1 MNNTIFKASPLVIIT
16 VVSLIIFS
24 LVGTASITG
33 QMTAVN
39 SGASGPAARSEKT
52 GIEPNITPI
61 IGVKSASA
69 QNVEQAKPC
78 DNCAVVDSIIVNEV
92 KVESGGMGK
101 VSGSAANGKTA
112 TMSASYLVKIRM
124 YDGTYRVVSQQGQPV
139 FHVGEKV
146 KIVNEKIVHL
156 ENTAI
161 TDNNRIFALML
172 AALTGRVF

>member
-39 SGASGPAARSEKT
+39 SGTSGPAARSEKT

-69 QNVEQAKPC
+69 QNVEQAKLC

-92 KVESGGMGK
+92 KVESGGVGT
-101 VSGSAANGKTA
+101 VPGSVANGQPA
-112 TMSASYLVKIRM
+112 TMSAYLVKIRM
-124 YDGTYRVVSQQGQPV
+124 YDGTYRVVSQQDQPV

-146 KIVNEKIVHL
+146 KIVNGKIVNL
-156 ENTAI
+156 ENAAKM
-161 TDNNRIFALML
+161 DNNHIIALML

>member
-1 MNNTIFKASPLVIIT
+1 MNNTIFKVNPLVIIA

-39 SGASGPAARSEKT
+39 SETSGLAARPEKT

-61 IGVKSASA
+61 IGVKNASS

-78 DNCAVVDSIIVNEV
+78 ANCAVIDSIIVNKV
-92 KVESGGMGK
+92 KGESGGVGT
-101 VSGSAANGKTA
+101 VPGSVADSQNAKMAA
-112 TMSASYLVKIRM
+112 YLVKIRM
-124 YDGTYRVVSQQGQPV
+124 YDGTYRVISQQDHPV

-146 KIVNEKIVHL
+146 KIVNDKIVHL

-172 AALTGRVF
+172 AALTSRVF